1 MPKFVKNTRIEWS
14 KTHFHSYFNEM
25 EEVIQDDK
33 MLIYFFQDSLIGS
46 TLNRYMRLDNIRIR
60 KWTDLADAFLKQYKF
75 NLEIALDRT
84 SLISMEKGAQ
94 ESIRAHAQR

>member
-1 MPKFVKNTRIEWS
+1 MPKFIKYTRIEWP
-14 KTHFHSYFNEM
+14 KTHFCSYFNEM
-25 EEVIQDDK
+25 SEVIHDDK

-46 TLNRYMRLDNIRIR
+46 TLGWYMRFDNITIR
-60 KWTDLADAFLKQYKF
+60 KLTDLADAFLKQYKF